1 MIHRREKGETHRQIV
16 GAQRAT
22 TVTSIDTERE
32 ELEAAISQA
41 EAAREYLEVALV
53 EATAALVNTV
63 TEAGKIDAN
72 WAEASVKVEKARAR
86 CRELRAALAKP
97 GPSEFIRR
105 SSERLDTLITQSDE
119 LSERKAIA
127 SAPSTIL
134 SEHVRGANKKTQDES
149 RPRKQIHR
157 FKNELVNSPLT
168 RQTVGLLALVL
179 SYLLYFHIDVQL
191 QIISLQSPF
200 FIPVAKAV
208 G

>member
-1 MIHRREKGETHRQIV
+1 M
-16 GAQRAT
+16 
-22 TVTSIDTERE
+22 TSIDTERE

-119 LSERKAIA
+119 LSERKATA

-134 SEHVRGANKKTQDES
+134 SEHVVRDANKKTQDES

>member
-1 MIHRREKGETHRQIV
+1 
-16 GAQRAT
+16 
-22 TVTSIDTERE
+22 VTSIDTERE

-41 EAAREYLEVALV
+41 EAAREYLEAALV

-63 TEAGKIDAN
+63 TDAGKIDAN

-86 CRELRAALAKP
+86 CRELRAALVKP

-105 SSERLDTLITQSDE
+105 SRERLDTLITQSDE
-119 LSERKAIA
+119 LSEQKATA

-134 SEHVRGANKKTQDES
+134 SEHVVQGANKKTQDES
-149 RPRKQIHR
+149 RPRKQIR
-157 FKNELVNSPLT
+157 RLKNELVNSPLT
-168 RQTVGLLALVL
+168 RQTVGLLSLVL

-191 QIISLQSPF
+191 QIISLQSPL